1 MATRLYFANTTPDIS
16 PTPHSQWWV
25 NTPYNYATLVSS
37 PTNTAFA
44 DKTKGRGSTGG
55 TLQVPQ
61 AVIIS
66 GALLTGT
73 QFSTS
78 DTFMTVAR
86 AREGVSTHDAS
97 SCVSIRVL
105 SSSGT
110 EQAVLYT
117 ENIVASGNIDEWSTS
132 YRNQKF
138 PRSVANDTG
147 TALQVNYTTVAGDRL
162 EVTLGSRIGGSF
174 GVGTI
179 EIGDPTASTDLA
191 HNNTGLTQNRPWI
204 EFSNSI
210 TFLADVRTQLKSGGV
225 FDSHTMK
232 LKQSGVWDTHAY
244 KKKNGG
250 IFS

>member
-1 MATRLYFANTTPDIS
+1 MATRLYFANTTPNIS

-61 AVIIS
+61 VVIVS
-66 GALLTGT
+66 EALSTGT

-78 DTFMTVAR
+78 DTYTVVAR
-86 AREGVSTHDAS
+86 SREGVSTHDAS
-97 SCVSIRVL
+97 SSISIRIL
-105 SSSGT
+105 NSLGA

-117 ENIVASGNIDEWSTS
+117 ENIIALGNVQEWSTS
-132 YRNQKF
+132 YRSQKF
-138 PRSVANDTG
+138 PRGVADNTG

-179 EIGDPTASTDLA
+179 EIGDLTSSSDLA
-191 HNNTGLTQNRPWI
+191 HNSTDTTQNRPWV
-204 EFSNSI
+204 EFSNN
-210 TFLADVRTQLKSGGV
+210 FFFAADVSTKLKAGGV
-225 FDSHTMK
+225 FSSRTIK
-232 LKQSGVWDTHAY
+232 LKQSGAWNIHNY
-244 KKKNGG
+244 KKKGG
-250 IFS
+250 GSFF